1 VNLFTDHRPTEHT
14 VTKENRTV
22 ISLLRFFTTVSAI
35 VNCRGPRRVLGA
47 TASVV
52 ALLGVGAFL
61 STTPAQAAPGPW
73 WHLTLNS
80 RPSAIEQGGA
90 VSEVQQLTVHATG
103 GTFQLIRTERLLGS
117 PQTASLPYNVSA
129 AALRSALEGIYA
141 AGNIEVSGGPGD
153 TGGTHPYAIDFV
165 GELADQPIEPMEA
178 STASLSGKKE
188 APVIETTRGHAD
200 GELVLRATNLG
211 DAAVDGGLSPVE
223 ITAELPPK
231 LHAVGISATGPQPG
245 GGTGVE
251 RLPCALS
258 TLTCTFSGVLAPYS
272 QIEVRVNVVAEAG
285 VSSAEESGFAIEGGG
300 ASRAQAMRP
309 LELAAGAGEP
319 TPFDLQVNELTL
331 QEEGGAGADRAGS
344 HPFQV
349 TNSLVLAQGTDGASL
364 GNVPVVEPGALPKDV
379 NVKLPP
385 GLVGDTQALPRCKLA
400 AFLTFTE
407 AGNQGGDACP
417 AEAAIGVAT
426 VDLNEPVTTGFI
438 TFVVPVFNLEPAF
451 GEPARF
457 GFYVPIAHLPVLLD
471 TSVRSG
477 PGEDYGITISSLNT
491 TQTAGLLATTVTLWG
506 TPGDP
511 RHGNSRGWGCLAT
524 ARGNNGGFP
533 CTPPAAVS
541 PPAFQTLPTS
551 CSGALGGGV
560 SLSSWAAP
568 STFVDQLLNPP
579 LPTLKGCNQLPFGP
593 TISAEPT
600 SNAATSA
607 TGLNFDLEFHDEGL
621 SNPEGRAQSDVKKA
635 VVTLPDGFTT
645 NPSVAEGLKAC
656 PQAAF
661 EASTTQAGTGCP
673 EESKIGDIEIES
685 PLVGQKLDGS
695 LYIAKQR
702 ENPYGNLL
710 TIYLVARNPELGIV
724 IKQALK
730 VTPNPVTGQLTTEV
744 DEIPQLPFSRFHLSF
759 RSGQRAPLITPPAC
773 GAYAVGAAL
782 YPYSE
787 PGTPLQRE
795 SGFQITQGPEGQGCP
810 PGGVPSFHPGLEAG
824 TQNNAAGTYSPF
836 YTHITR
842 KDSEQ
847 EITHFSIKL
856 PPGLSGKLA
865 GVAKCS
871 DAAIAAA
878 KSREHELGGQEE
890 LDHPSC
896 PASSEVGHTLV
907 GTGVGNVLAY
917 APGKLYLAGPYHGS
931 QLSIVS
937 ITAAKVGPFDLGTV
951 VIREG
956 LKVNPE
962 TAQVS
967 VDAAGSDPIPH
978 IVDGIPVHLRD
989 IRIYVDRPSF
999 TINPTSCAKMST
1011 AATVLGSGLDFAS
1024 EADDQPVTVT
1034 SPFQAADCAS
1044 LSFKPKLALT
1054 LKGKTRRGGL
1064 PKLTATVTNPKQGA
1078 YANIAKTVV
1087 TLPPSEFLEQ
1097 GHIGSSCTRVQFNAG
1112 AGNGAQC
1119 PKKSILGHARAI
1131 TPLLDEPVEGLV
1143 YLRSNGGE
1151 RKLPDLVAALH
1162 SEDIDINLVGFI
1174 SSLHKKGSEVSQI
1187 RNTFAAV
1194 PDAPVSKFT
1203 LELFGGKKGLLVN
1216 STNICKGTHKA
1227 ISEFTGQNGKHYDT
1241 EPAVKA
1247 QCGKKGKKHKGHG
1260 KNSGGK
1266 KK

>member
-1 VNLFTDHRPTEHT
+1 
-14 VTKENRTV
+14 
-22 ISLLRFFTTVSAI
+22 
-35 VNCRGPRRVLGA
+35 
-47 TASVV
+47 
-52 ALLGVGAFL
+52 
-61 STTPAQAAPGPW
+61 
-73 WHLTLNS
+73 
-80 RPSAIEQGGA
+80 
-90 VSEVQQLTVHATG
+90 
-103 GTFQLIRTERLLGS
+103 
-117 PQTASLPYNVSA
+117 
-129 AALRSALEGIYA
+129 
-141 AGNIEVSGGPGD
+141 
-153 TGGTHPYAIDFV
+153 
-165 GELADQPIEPMEA
+165 
-178 STASLSGKKE
+178 
-188 APVIETTRGHAD
+188 
-200 GELVLRATNLG
+200 
-211 DAAVDGGLSPVE
+211 
-223 ITAELPPK
+223 
-231 LHAVGISATGPQPG
+231 
-245 GGTGVE
+245 
-251 RLPCALS
+251 
-258 TLTCTFSGVLAPYS
+258 
-272 QIEVRVNVVAEAG
+272 
-285 VSSAEESGFAIEGGG
+285 
-300 ASRAQAMRP
+300 
-309 LELAAGAGEP
+309 
-319 TPFDLQVNELTL
+319 
-331 QEEGGAGADRAGS
+331 
-344 HPFQV
+344 
-349 TNSLVLAQGTDGASL
+349 
-364 GNVPVVEPGALPKDV
+364 
-379 NVKLPP
+379 
-385 GLVGDTQALPRCKLA
+385 
-400 AFLTFTE
+400 
-407 AGNQGGDACP
+407 
-417 AEAAIGVAT
+417 
-426 VDLNEPVTTGFI
+426 
-438 TFVVPVFNLEPAF
+438 
-451 GEPARF
+451 
-457 GFYVPIAHLPVLLD
+457 
-471 TSVRSG
+471 
-477 PGEDYGITISSLNT
+477 
-491 TQTAGLLATTVTLWG
+491 
-506 TPGDP
+506 
-511 RHGNSRGWGCLAT
+511 
-524 ARGNNGGFP
+524 
-533 CTPPAAVS
+533 
-541 PPAFQTLPTS
+541 
-551 CSGALGGGV
+551 
-560 SLSSWAAP
+560 
-568 STFVDQLLNPP
+568 
-579 LPTLKGCNQLPFGP
+579 
-593 TISAEPT
+593 
-600 SNAATSA
+600 
-607 TGLNFDLEFHDEGL
+607 
-621 SNPEGRAQSDVKKA
+621 
-635 VVTLPDGFTT
+635 
-645 NPSVAEGLKAC
+645 
-656 PQAAF
+656 
-661 EASTTQAGTGCP
+661 
-673 EESKIGDIEIES
+673 
-685 PLVGQKLDGS
+685 LVGQKLDGS